1 MTAAPLIKSHKSF
14 YKSFHPTGYSS
25 KPNIHKTNIDTNSLL
40 ANLAGK
46 LLKALFNN
54 KGTFSTSRGYMC

>member
-1 MTAAPLIKSHKSF
+1 MTAASFIRSHKSF
-14 YKSFHPTGYSS
+14 YKSFQPTGYSS
-25 KPNIHKTNIDTNSLL
+25 KPNLHKTYIDTNSFL